1 MVEKSEFLITNEK
14 RAAFLR
20 DSAWARQKQSELVP
34 QSHTQ
39 NLAWTIIY
47 VVTEAFLNGQ
57 ILFVTDVYHAVK
69 SSKSTTI
76 KSIDHLVRDKVL
88 NRQPDKIDKRRK
100 ILTINRTF
108 EPKILSYIDET
119 ITRFA
124 LSDIVENIEVD
135 TEFSTTQIYNLL
147 SSLRNS
153 PILIMFHAEDGEVLM
168 ISKEWERLTGY
179 KHSEIS
185 TIKKWTEKAY
195 SNNTKEN
202 TLPKMRKL
210 ISKLHYLKS
219 GDFEDLADVH
229 AKNGKVLTWH
239 FRSAP
244 LGKLADGRS
253 NIISIATNIT

>member
-1 MVEKSEFLITNEK
+1 MVEKLGIPITDEK
-14 RAAFLR
+14 RVAFLR
-20 DSAWARQKQSELVP
+20 DSTWARQRQSELVP
-34 QSHTQ
+34 ESHAQ

-47 VVTEAFLNGQ
+47 VVTEALLRGNN
-57 ILFVTDVYHAVK
+57 IFVTDVCHAVK

-124 LSDIVENIEVD
+124 LSDIVEKIEAD
-135 TEFSTTQIYNLL
+135 TKFSPLKLKHLLASLKDAQI
-147 SSLRNS
+147 
-153 PILIMFHAEDGEVLM
+153 PIMIHAEDGEVLM
-168 ISKEWERLTGY
+168 VSKEWERLTGY

-210 ISKLHYLKS
+210 ISKLHNIKI